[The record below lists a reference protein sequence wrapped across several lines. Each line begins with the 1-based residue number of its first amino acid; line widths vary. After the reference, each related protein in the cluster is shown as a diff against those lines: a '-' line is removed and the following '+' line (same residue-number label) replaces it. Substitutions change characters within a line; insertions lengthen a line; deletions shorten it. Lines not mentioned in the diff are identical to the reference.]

1 MVKRAKSNR
10 LYSIMIVDKKEHRD
24 KSLSEILGEEYIPQ
38 ADEKTKFVDTYQYVP
53 LYNDTKNLSQ
63 ARTWKTIPGA
73 ERFLAKLKIK
83 QEDTLQIVDITD
95 LWNSDI
101 DKRIDYERKLFEN
114 RVKHLNT
121 LKIN

>member
-53 LYNDTKNLSQ
+53 LYNDAKNLSQ

-73 ERFLAKLKIK
+73 ERFLDKLKIK